1 MRLAIVIDVDGD
13 IMYVPEGAVF
23 ENYPK
28 PKLFN
33 NLKDAQEECDK
44 WNTGIIVDYDNNNKT
59 VPIVRSFDDEE
70 RRRSIEREEINRDD
84 GTSTSKN
91 ATQ

>member
-28 PKLFN
+28 PKLFD
-33 NLKDAQEECDK
+33 NLKDAQEECSK
-44 WNTGIIVDYDNNNKT
+44 WNTGVIVDFDNNNKT

-70 RRRSIEREEINRDD
+70 RRRSIEREEINKDD
-84 GTSTSKN
+84 GTSTSKDT
-91 ATQ
+91 A

>member
-28 PKLFN
+28 PKLFD
-33 NLKDAQEECDK
+33 NLKDAQEECAK
-44 WNTGIIVDYDNNNKT
+44 WNTGIIVDFDTNKT
-59 VPIVRSFDDEE
+59 VPIVRSFNDEE
-70 RRRSIEREEINRDD
+70 RRRSIEREEMNRDD
-84 GTSTSKN
+84 GTSTTKD

>member
-28 PKLFN
+28 PKLFD
-33 NLKDAQEECDK
+33 NLKDAQEECAK
-44 WNTGIIVDYDNNNKT
+44 WNTGIIVDFDTNKT

-70 RRRSIEREEINRDD
+70 RRRSMEREEMKRDD
-84 GTSTSKN
+84 GTSTTED